1 MRSVCD
7 QVDDRDARCWAAMAT
22 TLSRETVIDAAR
34 QCIVADGLE
43 AVSLRKLA
51 ATLGVTAPALYAY
64 VTDKRD
70 LLRGVAERE
79 FQRLGSTFAQIDDPD
94 PVERMR
100 QMSRAYVAQALA
112 EPELFRT
119 MFQFSPD
126 LAIGAKTGAE
136 DQLATATFELA
147 LTSVVEALDSGALRP
162 ADPLTVALTMWSATH
177 GVADMLLMGFPFD
190 PSTQQVLVDSVID
203 TIITGLSA

>member
-1 MRSVCD
+1 
-7 QVDDRDARCWAAMAT
+7 MAPP
-22 TLSRETVIDAAR
+22 LNRQTVIDAAR
-34 QCIVADGLE
+34 SCIVADGLE

-64 VTDKRD
+64 VDDKRD

-79 FQRLGSTFAQIDDPD
+79 FQRLSTAFEEIDDPD

-100 QMSRAYVAQALA
+100 QMSHAYVEQALA

-119 MFQFSPD
+119 MFQFSPE
-126 LAIGAKTGAE
+126 LAIGGPTGAE
-136 DQLATATFELA
+136 DPLATAVFERA
-147 LTSVVEALDSGALRP
+147 LESVVEAIDSGALRS
-162 ADPLTVALTMWSATH
+162 ADPITVALTMWSATH

-190 PSTQQVLVDSVID
+190 DSTRRMLIDSVID
-203 TIITGLSA
+203 TVLTGLAAP

>member
-1 MRSVCD
+1 
-7 QVDDRDARCWAAMAT
+7 MAPPLNRQT
-22 TLSRETVIDAAR
+22 DIDAAR
-34 QCIVADGLE
+34 SCIVADGLE

-64 VTDKRD
+64 VDDKRD

-79 FQRLGSTFAQIDDPD
+79 FQRLSTAFEEIDDPD

-100 QMSRAYVAQALA
+100 QMSHAYVEQALA

-119 MFQFSPD
+119 MFQFSPE
-126 LAIGAKTGAE
+126 LAIGGPTGAE
-136 DQLATATFELA
+136 DPLATAVFERA
-147 LTSVVEALDSGALRP
+147 LESVVEAIDSGALRS
-162 ADPLTVALTMWSATH
+162 ADPITVALTMWSATH

-190 PSTQQVLVDSVID
+190 DSTRRMLIDSVID
-203 TIITGLSA
+203 TVLTGLAAP

>member
-1 MRSVCD
+1 
-7 QVDDRDARCWAAMAT
+7 MAT
-22 TLSRETVIDAAR
+22 TLSRQSVIDAAR

-64 VTDKRD
+64 VEDKRD
-70 LLRGVAERE
+70 LLRGVAELE
-79 FQRLGSTFAQIDDPD
+79 FRRLSARFEQIDDPD

-100 QMSRAYVAQALA
+100 QMSHAYVEQALA

-126 LAIGAKTGAE
+126 LAMGATTGAE
-136 DQLATATFELA
+136 DELAT
-147 LTSVVEALDSGALRP
+147 S
-162 ADPLTVALTMWSATH
+162 
-177 GVADMLLMGFPFD
+177 
-190 PSTQQVLVDSVID
+190 
-203 TIITGLSA
+203 

>member
-1 MRSVCD
+1 MGSDV
-7 QVDDRDARCWAAMAT
+7 RCWFAMAPP
-22 TLSRETVIDAAR
+22 LNRQSVIDAAR
-34 QCIVADGLE
+34 ECIVADGLE

-70 LLRGVAERE
+70 LLRGVAELE
-79 FQRLGSTFAQIDDPD
+79 FRRLSARFEQIDDPD

-100 QMSRAYVAQALA
+100 QMSHAYVEQAWA

-126 LAIGAKTGAE
+126 LAIGGPTGAE
-136 DQLATATFELA
+136 DEMATAVFEQA
-147 LTSVVEALDSGALRP
+147 LSSVVEAIDSGALRP
-162 ADPLTVALTMWSATH
+162 AEPLTVALTMWSATH
-177 GVADMLLMGFPFD
+177 GVVDMLLMGFPFD
-190 PSTQQVLVDSVID
+190 DATRELLVDSVID
-203 TIITGLSA
+203 TVLAGLAAR

>member
-1 MRSVCD
+1 
-7 QVDDRDARCWAAMAT
+7 MAPP
-22 TLSRETVIDAAR
+22 LNRQTVIDAAR
-34 QCIVADGLE
+34 SCIVADGLD

-64 VTDKRD
+64 VDDKRD

-79 FQRLGSTFAQIDDPD
+79 FQRLSTAFEEIDDPD

-100 QMSRAYVAQALA
+100 QMSHAYVEQALA

-119 MFQFSPD
+119 MFQFSPE
-126 LAIGAKTGAE
+126 LAIGGPTGAE
-136 DQLATATFELA
+136 DPLATAVFERA
-147 LTSVVEALDSGALRP
+147 LESVVEAIDSGALRS
-162 ADPLTVALTMWSATH
+162 ADPITVALTMWSATH

-190 PSTQQVLVDSVID
+190 DSTRRMLIDSVID
-203 TIITGLSA
+203 TVLTGLAAP

>member
-1 MRSVCD
+1 V
-7 QVDDRDARCWAAMAT
+7 RCWSAMAP
-22 TLSRETVIDAAR
+22 TLTRDSVIDAAR
-34 QCIVADGLE
+34 ACIVADGLE

-79 FQRLGSTFAQIDDPD
+79 FERLSATFAEIDDPD

-100 QMSRAYVAQALA
+100 QMSHAYVDQALA

-126 LAIGAKTGAE
+126 LAIGDTSGAE
-136 DQLATATFELA
+136 DPIATAVFELA
-147 LTSVVEALDSGALRP
+147 LGSVVEALDSGALRP
-162 ADPLTVALTMWSATH
+162 ADPLTVALTLWSATH

-190 PSTQQVLVDSVID
+190 DDTRQMLVASAID
-203 TIITGLSA
+203 TMLVGLAAP